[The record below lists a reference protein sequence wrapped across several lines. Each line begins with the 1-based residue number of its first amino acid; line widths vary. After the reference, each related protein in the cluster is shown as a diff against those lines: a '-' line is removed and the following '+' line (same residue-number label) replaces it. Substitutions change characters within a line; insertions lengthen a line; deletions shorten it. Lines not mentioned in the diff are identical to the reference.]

1 MSKRTRILAAVMAT
15 MVMTTAFV
23 GCGSK
28 DGGDSSSSNSK
39 TLTVWSHL
47 STDEVDAVRTVAEK
61 WGKENDVTVKVV
73 EDKGE
78 MQAAITALQS
88 GKGPDL
94 YFGLAHDN
102 LGTYQK
108 AGVLA
113 EVPDDYGFNEEDY
126 VSEGAVEAVTIGGI
140 KYATPLAV
148 ECVALFY
155 NKDKVAEAPKT
166 MEEVKDSKS
175 FMFNATDFY
184 LTYGFISAGT
194 TADNGGY
201 VFKNND
207 GTLDVNDIGLGN
219 EGAEAGYEFL
229 QTLVKDGLFA
239 ADITDDIAKA
249 KFTEGE
255 TSYYISGPWSVSDAT
270 AAGINLGVTPLPTL
284 NGQTMKP
291 FMGVQAAFVSEK
303 SKNKDL
309 AWDLMK
315 YLQENTGDILIEK
328 GNRLPALTEL
338 TESDA
343 FKANEYAQYFLE
355 ASKVAVP
362 MPNVPEVQC
371 MWTPGADNLKA
382 LLAGTQDAKETAKK
396 IADQTAE
403 GIANME

>member
-23 GCGSK
+23 GCGDK
-28 DGGDSSSSNSK
+28 DSDSGSSSSKKSI
-39 TLTVWSHL
+39 TVWSHL
-47 STDEVDAVRTVAEK
+47 STDEVEAVRTVAQE
-61 WGKENDVTVKVV
+61 WGKENDVEVKVV

-88 GKGPDL
+88 SKGPDL
-94 YFGLAHDN
+94 YFGLSHDN

-113 EVPDDYGFNEEDY
+113 EVPSDYAHADSDY
-126 VSEGAVEAVTIGGI
+126 VSEGAVDAVTIGGK
-140 KYATPLAV
+140 KYAVPLAV

-175 FMFNATDFY
+175 FAFNATDFY

-207 GTLDVNDIGLGN
+207 GTLDTTDVGLGN
-219 EGAEAGYEFL
+219 EGATAGYEFL
-229 QTLVKDGLFA
+229 QSLVKDKLFA
-239 ADITDDIAKA
+239 EDINDDIAKSL
-249 KFTEGE
+249 FTEG
-255 TSYYISGPWSVSDAT
+255 TNNYYISGPWSVSDCT
-270 AAGINLGVTPLPTL
+270 KAGINLGVAPLPTL

-291 FMGVQAAFVSEK
+291 FLGVQAAFVSSK
-303 SKNKDL
+303 SKNQDL
-309 AWDLMK
+309 AWELMQ
-315 YLQENTGDILIEK
+315 YLQDNTSDILIEK
-328 GNRLPALTEL
+328 GNRLPALTTA

-382 LLAGTQDAKETAKK
+382 LLSSSQTAKETAEK
-396 IADQTAE
+396 IKAQTEE